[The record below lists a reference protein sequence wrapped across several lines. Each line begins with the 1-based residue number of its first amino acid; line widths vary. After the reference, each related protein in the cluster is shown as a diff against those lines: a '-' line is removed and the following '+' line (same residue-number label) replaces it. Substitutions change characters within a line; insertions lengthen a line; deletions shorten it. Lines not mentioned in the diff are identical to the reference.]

1 MRDRICLCGGKCLY
15 VHYREQKRVII
26 LYGSL
31 PILWGRVS
39 HFSQPRWKPARL
51 VDPVSAP
58 TRGWGLR
65 YDQDV
70 SARIQA
76 VVFMLTQQALL
87 NTEPPLQPLRYLL
100 ISDGHLD
107 SSFLYLVFKCW
118 CVCLSL
124 HVCVHVPLLVEAQ
137 KTTLDVAFQKNHL
150 CFLEMQLSVACHSL
164 RCYRLA
170 REFQRS
176 TCLSSRC
183 WDYCLCH
190 HARQGVYFLRFIF

>member
-1 MRDRICLCGGKCLY
+1 MRDRICLCGGKCRY

-26 LYGSL
+26 LCGSL

-51 VDPVSAP
+51 VDRVSAP

-70 SARIQA
+70 SARIHA
-76 VVFMLTQQALL
+76 YTASALKHRA
-87 NTEPPLQPLRYLL
+87 TSAAPKISPYL
-100 ISDGHLD
+100 SGGHLD
-107 SSFLYLVFKCW
+107 SSFLYLVVKCW

-124 HVCVHVPLLVEAQ
+124 HVCVLVPLPVEAQ

-150 CFLEMQLSVACHSL
+150 CFLEMQLAVACHSL

-176 TCLSSRC
+176 TCLSSWC